1 MKKLIRERYLAKV
14 RPFYDDNEIIKV
26 FTGVRRCGKSTL
38 MEQIRDELLEKGVN
52 PSNIIFLNL
61 DKRPY
66 KSLVSADAFEK
77 AIDRKIEE
85 AKKDELIYLFIDEI
99 QNIKDFEPS
108 INAYREEGI
117 SVFIAG
123 SNSYL
128 LSGKLVTKLTGRYIE
143 IPVHTLSYSESI
155 ELKKLNQI
163 AIEKDD
169 FITFL
174 RWGGF
179 PKSFEY
185 NDESSK
191 MLYISS
197 TIDEILSKDILKKA
211 KVRNAPLLRKCIDF
225 LSSNPAL
232 TISPKA
238 IAMYLRNE
246 NIKTKQSTI
255 ERYVSFIFDSKI
267 CDKVNRYNIKGKNAL
282 RTLYKSYL
290 SDLSFKTFASNNPK
304 SLDFG
309 LLLENVVYHELTL
322 RGYQTMVGKWGNK
335 EIDFIARK
343 GSEIYYIQVCYLM
356 GEKGSKTY
364 EREIAPLLDIKD
376 NYPKYILSMDP
387 FPGEEKGIIRYRIV
401 DDFLLGD
408 SLLK

>member
-14 RPFYDDNEIIKV
+14 RPFYDDAETIKV

-38 MEQIRDELLEKGVN
+38 MEQIQDELLMKGVR

-66 KSLVSADAFEK
+66 KSLTSTSAFEK
-77 AIDRKIEE
+77 LVDQKIKE
-85 AKKDELIYLFIDEI
+85 AKKNELIYLFVDEI
-99 QNIKDFEPS
+99 QNIKNFEPS

-117 SVFIAG
+117 SIFLTG

-143 IPVHTLSYSESI
+143 ILVHTLSYRESI
-155 ELKKLNQI
+155 ELKKLNHV
-163 AIEKDD
+163 ATTKDD
-169 FITFL
+169 FVDFL

-185 NDESSK
+185 ADESSK

-211 KVRNAPLLRKCIDF
+211 KIRNLPLMRKCIDF
-225 LSSNPAL
+225 LSSNPSL
-232 TISPKA
+232 TVSSKSITA
-238 IAMYLRNE
+238 YLRHE
-246 NIKTKQSTI
+246 NIKVKQSTI
-255 ERYVSFIFDSKI
+255 ERYLSFIFDSKI
-267 CDKVNRYNIKGKNAL
+267 CDKVNRYNIKGKSAL
-282 RTLYKSYL
+282 KSLYKSYL
-290 SDLSFKTFASNNPK
+290 SDLSFKTFASSNPK

-309 LLLENVVYHELTL
+309 PLLENVVYHELVL
-322 RGYQTMVGKWGNK
+322 RGYQVMVGKWGDK
-335 EIDFIARK
+335 EIDFIIRK
-343 GSEIYYIQVCYLM
+343 GGGICYVQVCYLM

-364 EREIAPLLDIKD
+364 EREITPLLDIKD

-387 FPGEEKGIIRYRIV
+387 FPGEEKGIMRYRII